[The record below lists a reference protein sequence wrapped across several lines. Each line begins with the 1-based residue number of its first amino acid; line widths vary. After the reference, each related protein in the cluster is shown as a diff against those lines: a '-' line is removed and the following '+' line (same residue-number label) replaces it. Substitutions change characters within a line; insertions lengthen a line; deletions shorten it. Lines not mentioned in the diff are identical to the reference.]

1 MIDMLVRLLS
11 FIVYG
16 FLLNFF
22 FSSWSSSTKLTG
34 RRFFLI
40 VLLVIVVG
48 ITPLLVS
55 QMVTPFINMLVT
67 IFLILIIAGR
77 YQVPQPETI
86 FWIILL
92 LAIDFI
98 CESLSLTLFESIMSP
113 TYSSQSFLFV
123 IMTTSMTMVTEI
135 LLILGIKFFFLRH
148 RVYYQ
153 ILTPKIFLALGSVPV
168 VSIVVLLSFLLPKVN
183 VRAQPIFFEILI
195 VFGILYMNICVL
207 YLYNSVADHFRQLN
221 QMKLQKK
228 ALESEMKYIKEI
240 KKSQETIRSI
250 RHDLKNQFLVLSG
263 LLERS
268 AVTEAKEYLQ
278 TSIEAVQAPQN
289 FYTHDS
295 VLNYL
300 LNEKMELAKKEQVAF
315 KIKVLLSERI
325 TIDHDVL
332 AILVGNLIDNA
343 LDATRRLDDGVS
355 RQVSLVI
362 KQANSN
368 LLIEISNSYNPTEI
382 KTRKNRKIDGL
393 GIKNVKKIVSKYG
406 GLYKQWSEKSTYF
419 VSIVLLNIY

>member
-34 RRFFLI
+34 RRLFLI

-263 LLERS
+263 MLERS

-343 LDATRRLDDGVS
+343 LAATCRLDDGVS

-382 KTRKNRKIDGL
+382 KTRKNRRIDGL
-393 GIKNVKKIVSKYG
+393 GIKNVKKIVSKYD

-419 VSIVLLNIY
+419 VSIILLNIY